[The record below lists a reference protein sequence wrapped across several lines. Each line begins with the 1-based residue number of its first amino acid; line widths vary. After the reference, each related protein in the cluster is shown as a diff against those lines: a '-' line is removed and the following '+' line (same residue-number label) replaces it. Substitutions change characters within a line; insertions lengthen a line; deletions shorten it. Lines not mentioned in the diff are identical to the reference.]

1 MQPLFTVALVG
12 PTGEADPLTR
22 EESDWRPDR
31 LRVRW
36 RSSTGLAFT
45 EFRYVLP
52 GGRFCSAWRTDE
64 ELGWPNPAFRDCS
77 LVAFTAAPGDAIRDV
92 AHEGLGLRWGL
103 TLEDRREQLLDVEVH
118 LSLDLLPPR
127 GHHAVAPD
135 VITHLDEA
143 TTGSC
148 CGALR
153 SEGTAEPDWNLSP
166 FVERWQDRED
176 GALGGALTL
185 PGVSD
190 TGSAH
195 LVTVLPLRKVP
206 ARYGIGVVC
215 RVVPIPAGSS
225 SRPHPPPAAPPMP
238 RLSEARWR
246 EALESFPR
254 FSCSDAHL
262 SSFFDYRVYGLH
274 LNRLEGGL
282 GRIPHP
288 AVAGGIDYFHLP
300 IARST
305 PAHMWESR
313 WCSDPNVA
321 RGSLLNFLAA
331 QRNDGSLPGRLF
343 VNHQVVEDFYHANW
357 GDAALAVDALHPQR
371 AFLETAYGGLS
382 RYAEWMRRERDPEE
396 SGMVTVVNHYETGE
410 EFMSRYLAVDPE
422 SDVTEWEPRLR
433 LKGVDVTVYA
443 YQLYR
448 SLEAMATALGY
459 DDDVARWSDSAERT
473 GTALLDRMWDAES
486 GFFTDVDGSTG
497 MRTGVRAAVGFYPL
511 LTDLL
516 DRDKVLRILH
526 HLNDPMSFGTPFPVP
541 SSPVDD
547 PLFSAEGL
555 WKGKRHNRPWNGR
568 VWPTTNS
575 HVLEGL
581 LRQWHRGRTETGPVA
596 ARLLG
601 SFVRMMFHE
610 RDPGRPNSFEHY
622 NPISG
627 HASAFRGI
635 DDHQH
640 SWALD
645 LLLRGVV
652 GLEPHQGAL
661 RVHPLPM
668 DLDHVAFRGRLREHD
683 VHVTIDGDDLH
694 VSIDGQ
700 TIDGHVGEPLEVPW

>member
-1 MQPLFTVALVG
+1 
-12 PTGEADPLTR
+12 
-22 EESDWRPDR
+22 
-31 LRVRW
+31 
-36 RSSTGLAFT
+36 
-45 EFRYVLP
+45 
-52 GGRFCSAWRTDE
+52 
-64 ELGWPNPAFRDCS
+64 
-77 LVAFTAAPGDAIRDV
+77 
-92 AHEGLGLRWGL
+92 
-103 TLEDRREQLLDVEVH
+103 
-118 LSLDLLPPR
+118 
-127 GHHAVAPD
+127 
-135 VITHLDEA
+135 
-143 TTGSC
+143 
-148 CGALR
+148 
-153 SEGTAEPDWNLSP
+153 
-166 FVERWQDRED
+166 
-176 GALGGALTL
+176 
-185 PGVSD
+185 
-190 TGSAH
+190 
-195 LVTVLPLRKVP
+195 
-206 ARYGIGVVC
+206 
-215 RVVPIPAGSS
+215 
-225 SRPHPPPAAPPMP
+225 
-238 RLSEARWR
+238 
-246 EALESFPR
+246 
-254 FSCSDAHL
+254 
-262 SSFFDYRVYGLH
+262 
-274 LNRLEGGL
+274 
-282 GRIPHP
+282 
-288 AVAGGIDYFHLP
+288 
-300 IARST
+300 
-305 PAHMWESR
+305 
-313 WCSDPNVA
+313 
-321 RGSLLNFLAA
+321 
-331 QRNDGSLPGRLF
+331 
-343 VNHQVVEDFYHANW
+343 
-357 GDAALAVDALHPQR
+357 
-371 AFLETAYGGLS
+371 
-382 RYAEWMRRERDPEE
+382 
-396 SGMVTVVNHYETGE
+396 MVTVVNHYETGE

-668 DLDHVAFRGRLREHD
+668 DLDQVAFRGRLREHD